1 MAGAATGR
9 GGAFDHFDLE
19 VRGGLLGAVRLL
31 VAAEDH
37 AGGAQ
42 LIRFRWWPRCSYA
55 GVTLAA
61 VFAALVGGATLAQ
74 AWTAAVVLGVATA
87 FLAVRMTLECAGAS
101 ATIARALE
109 LDGKGAT

>member
-1 MAGAATGR
+1 MAGAAARR
-9 GGAFDHFDLE
+9 GGAFEQFDLE

-42 LIRFRWWPRCSYA
+42 LIRFRWWPRCSYG
-55 GVTLAA
+55 GVAVAA
-61 VFAALVGGATLAQ
+61 VFAALAGGATLAQ

-87 FLAVRMTLECAGAS
+87 LLAVRMTLECAGAS
-101 ATIARALE
+101 ATIARAIE